1 MKKCIFLL
9 LALIPLTLSANFNIQ
24 STSPAKLNFNYEA
37 DFYNI
42 YQENGFSHLQFNDF
56 TTQHTPGKPDLPY
69 REFCI
74 GVPPGGE
81 VEVIITSIEKETI
94 KLESQLS
101 PVPSIISSGK
111 TSEYIYQIN
120 QELYDE
126 QERNFIQIME
136 RSKYRFNNIIPIR
149 FYPVIYDQTQN
160 EITIC
165 KSIELEIRINGDV
178 RFRNY
183 IDERNEKSASSL
195 IVNYNYA
202 KNWKE
207 ISKITSTRMPF
218 GKSDFW
224 YKFKTNKSGWFEISS
239 EDLQM
244 LPDFCQP
251 SQIRLLSMIKKQVNN
266 KTEFEIREIPVYTD
280 TENDD
285 SFNEDDKIIFER
297 EPGGIYPQ
305 NEIYYWLTFGGEFQG
320 SPLHLED
327 EPNLINYNSISDF
340 IKKNISNDQSY
351 REDVDG
357 VIIYPGDIST
367 SLTGVFEDYSQD
379 YAQLHPEMNLII
391 KSQSDIFDEFSGGD
405 PDQQAVE
412 DYLELLFYGDST
424 PEHPGHPEMQ
434 YVILLGSGI
443 HDWNPQKEKNKII
456 VAVVPPLQPGQYTVA
471 SEDEFVDFDE
481 DNKPDLITGRIP
493 AQNNQMMEDYLQRIE
508 DYIQNP
514 TPGFWRN
521 EVLILADD
529 EHKKE
534 YLEGLSSTS
543 GLNHSARAQEAEDFI
558 AGTVITDKVLGIEY
572 GFDEYQNKPEARL
585 AQMEKINQGKLIWYF
600 IGHGN
605 EDVMGDEDYFRASLH
620 MNLLNNLENL
630 PLYLAA
636 SCEIGKFDNTEIDCI
651 AEKFLFYEEGGS
663 IASIAATAKCS
674 GGANTLL
681 MKHVLRN
688 IVNERMDIGN
698 ALREAKLNS
707 NAGLSNSQYFNVLG
721 DPILDVLPPE
731 TVGNIVGIPDSVQ
744 ARQTIDFT
752 GDYESMINEM
762 GETRIYESKYN
773 KHYENI
779 LVTSVQ
785 TYEYDVD
792 YTDNGHTFYFGN
804 ININSGEYDAQF
816 IVPEDVHSGEEG
828 RILNYV
834 FDNNSS
840 KDYLNS
846 YLPMKLSSIPVSATS
861 TSPPNVQLWM
871 GSEYFVA
878 GDFVS
883 TDPTLI
889 AHIEDENGINILDS
903 SGHSIMLILD
913 NSLTPVNVTDGFM
926 YYTGSATE
934 GGLTWQLNDL
944 AEGNHTLQL
953 IVFDNFNNPTVAST
967 NFVCK
972 SSGKVSIEQML
983 VYPNPLKKDG
993 YFTFVLTEDS
1003 DVAVTIYTLT
1013 GRKIKTIK
1021 QLNAPTGYNQIY
1033 WDGKD
1038 GDGDEIANNTYF
1050 YKIKAKQLLNNKIT
1064 EEIGKL
1070 IILK

>member
-1 MKKCIFLL
+1 M
-9 LALIPLTLSANFNIQ
+9 LALIPLILSANFNIQ
-24 STSPAKLNFNYEA
+24 STSPAKLNVNYEA
-37 DFYNI
+37 DIYNI
-42 YQENGFSHLQFNDF
+42 YQENGFSHLKFNDF
-56 TTQHTPGKPDLPY
+56 TTQQIPGKPDLPY

-74 GVPPGGE
+74 GVPPGGDI
-81 VEVIITSIEKETI
+81 EVIITSLEEETI

-136 RSKYRFNNIIPIR
+136 RSKYRFNNIIPIK

-165 KSIELEIRINGDV
+165 KKINFEILIEGEV
-178 RFRNY
+178 SYRNY
-183 IDERNEKSASSL
+183 INEKNEKSASSL

-207 ISKITSTRMPF
+207 ICKITSTRIPF
-218 GKSDFW
+218 KNSDFW
-224 YKFKTNKSGWFEISS
+224 YKFKTDKTGWFEITS
-239 EDLQM
+239 EDLQT

-251 SQIRLLSMIKKQVNN
+251 SQIRLLTMIKKKVNN
-266 KTEFEIREIPVYTD
+266 KTEFEIREIPLYTD
-280 TENDD
+280 TENND
-285 SFNEDDKIIFER
+285 SFNVGDRIFFER
-297 EPGGIYPQ
+297 EQLGSYFQ
-305 NEIYYWLTFGGEFQG
+305 NEVIYWLTFGGEFQE
-320 SPLHLED
+320 SPLRWKD
-327 EPNLINYNSISDF
+327 QPNITHYNSISDF
-340 IKKNISNDQSY
+340 KKKKITDDRIY

-357 VIIYPGDIST
+357 VIIYPGDISA
-367 SLTGVFEDYSQD
+367 SQTGIFEEYPQD
-379 YAQLHPEMNLII
+379 FAQLHPEMNFIV
-391 KSQSDIFDEFSGGD
+391 KSQSDIFDEFGGGN

-424 PEHPGHPEMQ
+424 PEYPGHPEMQ

-456 VAVVPPLQPGQYTVA
+456 VAFVPTSYPGQYTVA
-471 SEDEFVDFDE
+471 SEDEFVDFDD
-481 DNKPDLITGRIP
+481 DNRPDLITGRIP

-508 DYIQNP
+508 EYIQNP
-514 TPGFWRN
+514 SAGFWRN
-521 EVLILADD
+521 EILIIADD
-529 EHKKE
+529 EHKGDT
-534 YLEGLSSTS
+534 LEGLSSTS
-543 GLNHSARAQEAEDFI
+543 GLNHTARAQSAEDFV
-558 AGTVITDKVLGIEY
+558 ADTVVIDKVLGIEY
-572 GFDEYQNKPEARL
+572 DFDEYQNKPEARL
-585 AQMEKINQGKLIWYF
+585 EQMEQINQGKLIWYF

-620 MNLLNNLENL
+620 MNLLNNLEHL

-636 SCEIGKFDNTEIDCI
+636 SCEIGKFDNTELDCI
-651 AEKFLFYEEGGS
+651 AEKFLFHEDGGS
-663 IASIAATAKCS
+663 IASISATAKCS
-674 GGANTLL
+674 GGSNTLL

-698 ALREAKLNS
+698 ALRDAKLNS
-707 NAGLSNSQYFNVLG
+707 NASLSNSQYFNVLG

-731 TVGNIVGIPDSVQ
+731 PVGNIFGIPDSVQ
-744 ARQTIDFT
+744 ARQTIGFT

-773 KHYENI
+773 KHYENR

-804 ININSGEYDAQF
+804 IEINNGEYGAQF
-816 IVPEDVHSGEEG
+816 IVPEDVHSGDEG

-846 YLPMKLSSIPVSATS
+846 YLPIKLSSIPVSATS
-861 TSPPNVQLWM
+861 ISPPNVQLWV

-883 TDPTLI
+883 TDPTVI

-913 NSLTPVNVTDGFM
+913 NSLTPVNVTDGFL
-926 YYTGSATE
+926 YNSGSATE
-934 GGLTWQLNDL
+934 GDLTWQLNDL

-967 NFVCK
+967 NFVSK

-983 VYPNPLKKDG
+983 VYPNPIKKDG
-993 YFTFVLTEDS
+993 YFTFVLTDDS
-1003 DVAVTIYTLT
+1003 DVTITIYTLT

-1021 QLNAPTGYNQIY
+1021 QLNTPTGYNQIY

-1038 GDGDEIANNTYF
+1038 GDGDVIANNTYF
-1050 YKIKAKQLLNNKIT
+1050 YRIKAKQLLNNKIT